1 VPWPQWGGQCEG
13 CTSLCEDD
21 ECDDWAAGV
30 RLMSAATRAGMNFG
44 LHGIFIPGIWVLV
57 GPA

>member
-1 VPWPQWGGQCEG
+1 MGQCEG

-21 ECDDWAAGV
+21 ESDDWAAGAG
-30 RLMSAATRAGMNFG
+30 LMSAAPMQVFRAGMNFG
-44 LHGIFIPGIWVLV
+44 LYGIFIPGIWVLV